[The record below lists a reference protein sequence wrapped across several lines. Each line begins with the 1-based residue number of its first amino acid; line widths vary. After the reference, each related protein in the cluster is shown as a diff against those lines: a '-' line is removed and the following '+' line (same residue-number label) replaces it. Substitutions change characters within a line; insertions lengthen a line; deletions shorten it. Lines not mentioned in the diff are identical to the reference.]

1 MKKKKHEPARQVSAE
16 EIKLP
21 QANKK
26 LIDQTYFK
34 IDKNGKVTYSKKT
47 FDQTD

>member
-1 MKKKKHEPARQVSAE
+1 MKKKHEPARQLSVQE
-16 EIKLP
+16 VKPL

-26 LIDQTYFK
+26 LIDQTRFK
-34 IDKNGKVTYSKKT
+34 VDKKGKVTYSKKP